1 MKKSN
6 EINTRQRIQKFFFR
20 ANLIKISAFTIGLFT
35 LAACNNNDQ
44 EDDTQVIRQKITE
57 YNEQIVGLNRKVS
70 ELERQLESLG
80 EIPQNRIR
88 TSVTVKEITPGP
100 FDHFFKVN
108 ASVEA
113 VQHAM
118 ISPETNGQIKEIS
131 VEKGQRVRRG
141 QVLARLNTSV
151 IENNISEAKTSL
163 QLAQTVYNRQK
174 RLWEQEIGSEIQY
187 LEARNNYESL
197 KARIE
202 SLESQLNLAVMR
214 APFDGVVD
222 EIFTRE
228 GELAMPG
235 TMVMQVINLNMLYI
249 NADVSESFLPIID
262 PSDRVILRFPAFPDY
277 KEHVGIHRMGNVINP
292 ENRTFRLQ
300 LKISNPGERFKPN
313 MVASMSIRSFST
325 EEALVIPSILIKQD
339 IQGHYVFVA
348 RENEEGDLIADKVYI
363 ERGLSGEGQTMIKS
377 GLQDGDLLI
386 NQGHNRVND
395 GTLISVT
402 TERTMAQR
410 NLSENTGN

>member
-20 ANLIKISAFTIGLFT
+20 ANLIKISAFTIGLFI

-228 GELAMPG
+228 GELGNARNHG
-235 TMVMQVINLNMLYI
+235 YAGYKFKHALY
-249 NADVSESFLPIID
+249 
-262 PSDRVILRFPAFPDY
+262 
-277 KEHVGIHRMGNVINP
+277 KC
-292 ENRTFRLQ
+292 
-300 LKISNPGERFKPN
+300 
-313 MVASMSIRSFST
+313 
-325 EEALVIPSILIKQD
+325 
-339 IQGHYVFVA
+339 
-348 RENEEGDLIADKVYI
+348 
-363 ERGLSGEGQTMIKS
+363 
-377 GLQDGDLLI
+377 
-386 NQGHNRVND
+386 
-395 GTLISVT
+395 
-402 TERTMAQR
+402 
-410 NLSENTGN
+410 